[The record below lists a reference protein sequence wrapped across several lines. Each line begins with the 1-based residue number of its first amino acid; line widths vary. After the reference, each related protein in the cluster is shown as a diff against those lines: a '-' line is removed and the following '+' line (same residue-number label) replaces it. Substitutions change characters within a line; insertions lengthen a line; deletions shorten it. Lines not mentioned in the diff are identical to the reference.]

1 MLGAGGSRG
10 LTCLGILSRHSPLAF
25 RLHSGMKALGQGL
38 VFWWGS
44 EMPRADAERGSDCS
58 GSGPVGVP
66 GGIPWGQGGGVGEV
80 GGPPSLAQAG
90 LPERMRELQRPSS
103 LWLQAIPDLPI
114 FASLLASK

>member
-1 MLGAGGSRG
+1 
-10 LTCLGILSRHSPLAF
+10 
-25 RLHSGMKALGQGL
+25 
-38 VFWWGS
+38 
-44 EMPRADAERGSDCS
+44 MPRADAERGSDCS

-103 LWLQAIPDLPI
+103 SGYRPSQICLHLLPSWLPGDGEVAIGPVRPQPRGLSRSPVR
-114 FASLLASK
+114 L